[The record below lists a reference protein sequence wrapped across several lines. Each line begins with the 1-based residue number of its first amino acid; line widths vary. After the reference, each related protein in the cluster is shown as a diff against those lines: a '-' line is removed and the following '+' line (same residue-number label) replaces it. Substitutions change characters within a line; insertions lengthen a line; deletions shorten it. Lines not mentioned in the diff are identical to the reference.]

1 MTTIA
6 SPSTDYRRARSVGS
20 AALLTAAVASTLL
33 TISTPGTAHAAPASA
48 GCPTAEVVMM
58 TGTFETDSGAD
69 SSVATGLLK
78 QVTDPLVQQFG
89 SSIKV
94 TYPA

>member
-33 TISTPGTAHAAPASA
+33 TILLTTLPG
-48 GCPTAEVVMM
+48 
-58 TGTFETDSGAD
+58 
-69 SSVATGLLK
+69 
-78 QVTDPLVQQFG
+78 
-89 SSIKV
+89 V
-94 TYPA
+94 TYLAETAFHGSFDAVALAQICAL